1 MLLETFLMFS
11 MLDSIFFNAMLFESK
26 LWGMI
31 IYDELEN
38 KDILEMR

>member
-1 MLLETFLMFS
+1 
-11 MLDSIFFNAMLFESK
+11 MLDSIFLMQKKGVLFESK
-26 LWGMI
+26 LWGVI